1 MEESVNTFNATL
13 IASGP
18 MVAISAN
25 SPYLFGKNLWDET
38 RIPLF
43 EQSVE
48 IGGPGK
54 RRVCFGY
61 SYLEDSLMECFAENL
76 SDYPALLPLVNDAPP
91 RNFPISNFT
100 TALSGAGTA
109 HLSILTT
116 TIIPT

>member
-1 MEESVNTFNATL
+1 
-13 IASGP
+13 

-25 SPYLFGKNLWDET
+25 SPYLFGKDLWDET

-61 SYLEDSLMECFAENL
+61 GYLQQSLMECFAENL
-76 SDYPALLPLVNDAPP
+76 AEYPALLPLVDECPTGETGPPEVPQWHYLALEPAPD
-91 RNFPISNFT
+91 R
-100 TALSGAGTA
+100 L
-109 HLSILTT
+109 
-116 TIIPT
+116 